1 MCICLCVYVLVSFV
15 CWCVSFLSRDIG
27 DGLNICMC
35 VLCRFVC
42 LGLVVFVCVLMLGCV
57 FAFVLMLGC
66 VFCVLMPDCV
76 SLCVGMFVFVFFVC

>member
-1 MCICLCVYVLVSFV
+1 M
-15 CWCVSFLSRDIG
+15 
-27 DGLNICMC
+27 
-35 VLCRFVC
+35 
-42 LGLVVFVCVLMLGCV
+42 FVCVLMLGCV